1 MLSVQTLPRA
11 SGSHLAGT
19 HRYRADANKRKQ
31 DVKHVTKLGTTC
43 VFRPEKTHQ
52 VSLFLT
58 YFKKIPYHQTT
69 YKPTQSGDNSIYFSE
84 ELEQPFPFFCP
95 LLTPPPS
102 HNTLPR
108 GLTSY
113 SSLGERYF
121 PKIVFSSWRS
131 KVDRPHIQA
140 TYFCS
145 PLRLAQAELH
155 LNY

>member
-69 YKPTQSGDNSIYFSE
+69 YKPTATGDNSIYFSE
-84 ELEQPFPFFCP
+84 EQPFPFFCP
-95 LLTPPPS
+95 LLTPPPLITPCHVDS
-102 HNTLPR
+102 PLTLPWEKDTFR
-108 GLTSY
+108 KLFFLLGDQKLT
-113 SSLGERYF
+113 GPIFRQ
-121 PKIVFSSWRS
+121 
-131 KVDRPHIQA
+131 HISVHHCAWHRQSC
-140 TYFCS
+140 T
-145 PLRLAQAELH
+145 
-155 LNY
+155 